1 MAEDAVSQF
10 KLYQGFIR
18 EKGTANAITKVFDKL
33 SRTNSGSI
41 QLNEEWAFRVGR
53 LGGTDQFNETE
64 FRILKNDFKINPQP
78 VIIAPTES
86 STDVLDL
93 YMRVPEQNFTIA
105 PIPFTA
111 NINQVKKYKL
121 TPRTA
126 GYVNSFD
133 VDFAVKNYD
142 DILALNIADFVENSH
157 VWITFY
163 NNSWTVLRYNISRL
177 LLVTDVNVVKT
188 RVEIVLGRTHG
199 LAVGDIFGIRNIE
212 NLEGFYKITE
222 VPDRKTIVIQISKDA
237 KEPKW
242 ESSTVINL
250 ELFSSARATDYQ
262 SVDLAIAA
270 TLTSGAKFW
279 IDNNING
286 NWEVSE
292 KQKLFSSTEI
302 LEYGTTTPVGNGMQ
316 QKQVKY

>member
-1 MAEDAVSQF
+1 
-10 KLYQGFIR
+10 
-18 EKGTANAITKVFDKL
+18 
-33 SRTNSGSI
+33 
-41 QLNEEWAFRVGR
+41 
-53 LGGTDQFNETE
+53 
-64 FRILKNDFKINPQP
+64 
-78 VIIAPTES
+78 
-86 STDVLDL
+86 
-93 YMRVPEQNFTIA
+93 MRVPEKNFTIA

-111 NINQVKKYKL
+111 DINPVKKYKL

-142 DILALNIADFVENSH
+142 DILTLNIADFEENSH

-163 NNSWTVLRYNISRL
+163 NNSWTVLRYNISKL

-188 RVEIVLGRTHG
+188 RVEIVLSRTHG
-199 LAVGDIFGIRNIE
+199 LEVGDIFGIRNIE

-250 ELFSSARATDYQ
+250 ELFNSARFTDYA
-262 SVDLAIAA
+262 SVDLATAA
-270 TLTSGAKFW
+270 ALTSGAKFW
-279 IDNNING
+279 IDNNIEG

-292 KQKLFSSTEI
+292 KQKLFSSIEI
-302 LEYGTTTPVGNGMQ
+302 AEYGTTTPLGNGSTVLYIDILTQIVSAMPSSNIVISYLERAEGLKPFQ
-316 QKQVKY
+316 TFERPNNISAAVNGVFGESLAVSPDGKWLAIGSPRATGVRSD